1 MNLDLSYLKDM
12 AEGDERLILEMISIF
27 EEQSSDYSNR
37 MRLSYLQENW
47 KDLALLAH
55 KAKPSA
61 AIVGLS
67 ALAEELKELEVI
79 ACEGNDRV
87 RFLRIIENYDLE
99 CKKAAQQLRKI
110 FESV

>member
-1 MNLDLSYLKDM
+1 MDLDLSYLKDM
-12 AEGDERLILEMISIF
+12 AEGNDDLILEMISIF

-37 MRLSYLQENW
+37 MRQYYLEGNW
-47 KDLALLAH
+47 KALALLAH

-61 AIVGLS
+61 AVVGLRQ
-67 ALAEELKELEVI
+67 LAEELKELEVNS
-79 ACEGNDRV
+79 CDVKDPV
-87 RFLRIIENYDLE
+87 RSLAIIEKYDRE